1 MDPVRQDLLARM
13 RPDLIA
19 ADDAPW
25 QQRKS
30 SDTRVRILEAT
41 IDCIVEKGYARLST
55 NAVTQRAGVS
65 RGAMHH
71 HFPSRMALVGAVID
85 YNFYQRMRQ
94 FLADYFAAAEGADD
108 RIVVEVAAER
118 HWLSVTSRHYS
129 AYIELA
135 VAARTDVEL
144 NLHFLPAAQRFDRVW
159 TEQMMQAFPQWQ
171 SRWDALRVA
180 NDFAVAA
187 HMGLVL
193 QLPAIDD
200 AQRVDAVRALIADV
214 LERLRTDGP

>member
-55 NAVTQRAGVS
+55 NAVTQRA
-65 RGAMHH
+65 
-71 HFPSRMALVGAVID
+71 
-85 YNFYQRMRQ
+85 
-94 FLADYFAAAEGADD
+94 ADGADD

-171 SRWDALRVA
+171 ARRDALRVA

-193 QLPAIDD
+193 QQPAIDD